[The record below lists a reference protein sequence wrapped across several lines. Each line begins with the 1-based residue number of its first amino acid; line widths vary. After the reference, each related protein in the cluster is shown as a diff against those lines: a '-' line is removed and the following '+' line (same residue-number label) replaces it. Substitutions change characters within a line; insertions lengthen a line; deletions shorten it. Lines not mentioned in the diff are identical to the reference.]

1 MPPKFDPT
9 AISYVYVRVT
19 GGVVG
24 AASALAPKLGPLGLS
39 PKKIGDDLAKATKK
53 DWAGLRVT
61 CRLVVQNRQAQVEVV
76 PSAGALVIRALKVSA
91 SASASA
97 GGAAPPPHA
106 KEARKP
112 RIFGG
117 ADARGARA
125 RPCMRAAPPR
135 ARAPRA
141 RAPRPKGGGEDGMP
155 PLSSGAGGAGTAR
168 APRSSPSAQCTPRR
182 GRGRRRAIF
191 FRSKVILHCTCK
203 VQRRQ
208 KKKKSPAPR
217 RRQRRA
223 SSRADAAPRC
233 ALATQQ
239 EPVVDRKKVKHIQHD
254 GNITMNDVYETARIM
269 RPRSMARHFSGTVKE
284 ILGTCVS
291 VGCTVDGEDPKDLQ
305 AQIDDGELVCP
316 DE

>member
-76 PSAGALVIRALKVSA
+76 PSAGALVIRALKVRA

-97 GGAAPPPHA
+97 GGAPPRPRM
-106 KEARKP
+106 RKKLESLEYSVE
-112 RIFGG
+112 RTR
-117 ADARGARA
+117 AARA
-125 RPCMRAAPPR
+125 RGRACGPHRRARARR
-135 ARAPRA
+135 ARAPPG
-141 RAPRPKGGGEDGMP
+141 PRGGEDGMP

-191 FRSKVILHCTCK
+191 FRSKVILHCACK

-208 KKKKSPAPR
+208 KKKSRPRHDADSAERVRVLTPPLAAHLRPNRSPW
-217 RRQRRA
+217 
-223 SSRADAAPRC
+223 S
-233 ALATQQ
+233 
-239 EPVVDRKKVKHIQHD
+239 
-254 GNITMNDVYETARIM
+254 TAR
-269 RPRSMARHFSGTVKE
+269 R
-284 ILGTCVS
+284 
-291 VGCTVDGEDPKDLQ
+291 
-305 AQIDDGELVCP
+305 
-316 DE
+316 

>member
-125 RPCMRAAPPR
+125 P
-135 ARAPRA
+135 
-141 RAPRPKGGGEDGMP
+141 PRPKGG
-155 PLSSGAGGAGTAR
+155 
-168 APRSSPSAQCTPRR
+168 
-182 GRGRRRAIF
+182 
-191 FRSKVILHCTCK
+191 
-203 VQRRQ
+203 
-208 KKKKSPAPR
+208 
-217 RRQRRA
+217 
-223 SSRADAAPRC
+223 
-233 ALATQQ
+233 
-239 EPVVDRKKVKHIQHD
+239 
-254 GNITMNDVYETARIM
+254 
-269 RPRSMARHFSGTVKE
+269 
-284 ILGTCVS
+284 
-291 VGCTVDGEDPKDLQ
+291 
-305 AQIDDGELVCP
+305 
-316 DE
+316 